1 MPYIQYVL
9 SQEMEGRILRART
22 YGTEY
27 SIPVRGSNWDVGCCP
42 TEGIDPTMKGIVILT
57 GGTSGIGLA
66 TVKQLEAMGY
76 RVYEFSRRASDVP
89 NHMRVD
95 VTDEAAVKA
104 AVDEVIAREGHIDI
118 LINNAGFGIS
128 GAMEF
133 TASGDAHRL
142 IEVNLFG
149 MDNMIR
155 AVLPHMRR
163 AGKGRIVNLSSVA
176 GVFAIPFQAWYSISK
191 AAVRSLTMALANE
204 VAPYGV
210 QVTCV
215 LPGDIKTGFTAA
227 RQKSA
232 AGDAEYGGRITRSV
246 ARMEHDEQTGMSP
259 EVAAKTI
266 VRAATKPGG
275 VKPCYTI
282 GLTYKCL
289 VFLDRLL
296 PCGLVRRL
304 LFLLYAK

>member
-1 MPYIQYVL
+1 MNHMNKV
-9 SQEMEGRILRART
+9 
-22 YGTEY
+22 
-27 SIPVRGSNWDVGCCP
+27 
-42 TEGIDPTMKGIVILT
+42 VIIT

-66 TVKQLEAMGY
+66 TAKQLRDMGY
-76 RVYEFSRRASDVP
+76 TVYEFSRRPSADTP
-89 NHMRVD
+89 NHLSVD
-95 VTDEAAVKA
+95 VTDERAVRA
-104 AVDEVIAREGHIDI
+104 AVDAVFAQTGRIDI

-133 TASGDAHRL
+133 TESVDAHRL
-142 IEVNLFG
+142 MEVNLFG

-163 AGKGRIVNLSSVA
+163 AGGGRIVNISSVA

-210 QVTCV
+210 QVTSV
-215 LPGDIKTGFTAA
+215 LPGDIRTGFTAA
-227 RQKSA
+227 REKSA
-232 AGDAEYGGRITRSV
+232 LGDDVYGGRIGRSV
-246 ARMEHDEQTGMSP
+246 ERMEKDEQGGMAP
-259 EVAAKTI
+259 EAAAKTI

-275 VKPCYTI
+275 VKPWYTI
-282 GLTYKCL
+282 GFSYKCL

-304 LFLLYAK
+304 LYLLYAR